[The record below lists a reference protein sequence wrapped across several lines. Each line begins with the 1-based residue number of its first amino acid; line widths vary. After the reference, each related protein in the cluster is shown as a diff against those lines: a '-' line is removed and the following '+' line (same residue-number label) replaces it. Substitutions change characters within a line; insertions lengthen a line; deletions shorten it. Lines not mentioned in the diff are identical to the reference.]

1 MKLSSVF
8 GLRGP
13 PGPPGPPGAPGIQGP
28 PGMYKA
34 IYYTLIPSPYT
45 LDSNSDQTGSCLNAT
60 LTLVQVKVYRVPL
73 DAEVLLDHQVH
84 EYFRLLKEEYIINL
98 QFDKVTITTKFFAMY
113 NKFG

>member
-34 IYYTLIPSPYT
+34 TYYTLIPSPYI
-45 LDSNSDQTGSCLNAT
+45 LDSNSNWQLFKCYSNAFSGEGIEGPSGRRGPPGPPGT
-60 LTLVQVKVYRVPL
+60 QVFQVTQGRIY
-73 DAEVLLDHQVH
+73 HQ
-84 EYFRLLKEEYIINL
+84 R
-98 QFDKVTITTKFFAMY
+98 TI
-113 NKFG
+113 

>member
-34 IYYTLIPSPYT
+34 IYHTLILAPYI
-45 LDSNSDQTGSCLNAT
+45 LDSNSDQIGNCLNAT
-60 LTLVQVKVYRVPL
+60 LTLVQVKV
-73 DAEVLLDHQVH
+73 VL
-84 EYFRLLKEEYIINL
+84 
-98 QFDKVTITTKFFAMY
+98 
-113 NKFG
+113 